1 MPGKGTW
8 FSGVA
13 YVAIYRKC
21 KYCGQPISLRLMP
34 AGHWVA
40 FDLGTDNVHGCVKG
54 AVSMGRFPNVV
65 NVRPVR
71 TPAGAY
77 LLPFKRPAAKT
88 DPDTLAATGPQSV
101 RALLEKAQRELRCVK
116 LIYYTA
122 SRHAVTERVV
132 EPLAL
137 EPYRRGTL
145 LHAYCRWRQDFR
157 RFALTNI
164 RRAELMDE
172 TFVPRPLPASRA
184 TPQYR
189 ASMWQGSSSP
199 PASRS
204 ARPASESQG
213 CIWWLI
219 LGGIALM
226 WVLLKGR

>member
-1 MPGKGTW
+1 MA
-8 FSGVA
+8 V
-13 YVAIYRKC
+13 YRKC
-21 KYCGQPISLRLMP
+21 KYCGQRISLRLMP

-40 FDLGTDNVHGCVKG
+40 FDFGTDNVHGCVQG
-54 AVSMGRFPNVV
+54 AVPGGRFPKVV

-71 TPAGAY
+71 TAAGGY
-77 LLPFKRPAAKT
+77 SLPVKLAAAKT
-88 DPDTLAATGPQSV
+88 HPVTLVATAPEHV
-101 RALLEKAQRELRCVK
+101 RALLERAQRELRCVK

-122 SRHAVTERVV
+122 SRGAVTERVV

-157 RFALTNI
+157 RFALSNI

-184 TPQYR
+184 IPEYR

-199 PASRS
+199 AASRLP
-204 ARPASESQG
+204 RPASESQG

-219 LGGIALM
+219 IGGMALM
-226 WVLLKGR
+226 WVLLNGR